1 MTECSDCLGL
11 GQRKGWTAK
20 GQETLR
26 GDENVG
32 CGVGFTGV
40 YIYQNSLMG
49 ASLVVQWSRIRLPMQ
64 ETRVRGL
71 VREDPTRHG
80 VTKPVRHNY

>member
-1 MTECSDCLGL
+1 MTECRDCLGL

-20 GQETLR
+20 GQETFR

-32 CGVGFTGV
+32 CGAGFTGV

-49 ASLVVQWSRIRLPMQ
+49 ASLVVQWLRISLPMQ
-64 ETRVRGL
+64 ETRVRSL
-71 VREDPTRHG
+71 IWEDPTCCG
-80 VTKPVRHNY
+80 VTKPVHHNY